1 VATLLGVPYSM
12 SQMSY
17 DLRRLRLKGLIIRLP
32 HTNTYVLTD
41 EGQQVAIFY
50 TKVHNRLLRPLLAAH
65 DPPAPLA
72 LRQALRVINHH
83 VADYITDARMAAY
96 NLAQVSHT

>member
-17 DLRRLRLKGLIIRLP
+17 DLRRLRLKGLITRLP
-32 HTNTYVLTD
+32 HTNTSVLTSD
-41 EGQQVAIFY
+41 GQRVAIFY

-65 DPPAPLA
+65 DSPPRYPC
-72 LRQALRVINHH
+72 
-83 VADYITDARMAAY
+83 DTPYE
-96 NLAQVSHT
+96 